1 MPKSNFFLYKFCILF
16 YLLEETPNHP
26 IFKVKEEKK
35 CPQILAKDQD
45 PENQDKSNPKMSTE
59 FAPKRMKKTEEKM
72 SPIVKIKIE
81 RESFDFEDLQANENE
96 KSVKFSRSLIDTKQ
110 TFHGSSIVS

>member
-45 PENQDKSNPKMSTE
+45 PCEFDVKMEPVSEKELEKTKLIKSWKCS
-59 FAPKRMKKTEEKM
+59 
-72 SPIVKIKIE
+72 SC
-81 RESFDFEDLQANENE
+81 
-96 KSVKFSRSLIDTKQ
+96 RSK
-110 TFHGSSIVS
+110 VSMPH